1 MKHTKLF
8 LIVIFALIFSLK
20 SAYPEISPELDH
32 SSSGAGPKF
41 VETPKSAA
49 KKFLKNKKW
58 KIGLNTK
65 SNGSV
70 FYIAIGQGTVST
82 TDNNQMVH
90 DARFNG
96 YREAIQNAKA
106 EYVKF
111 LGENIITSVSASV
124 KENTTPDT
132 IAEDAIKAAV
142 GADSN
147 EFSKVKKLISA
158 KLDTALKKEGYDP
171 NAADEKKKEIAEK
184 VVRSREINSFFTSTA
199 QTMLGGFLSYTTFEE
214 ANPGDRASITVI
226 GIWSPKLAKL
236 AEAIHYGSIKKTPSG
251 SPKKPI
257 VEQIPLNDAGKLLQ
271 SFGVRM
277 LINENGKMV
286 LVGYGHTSPLFEDR
300 ADALSTACDQSEN
313 KAKQQIVLFA
323 KENVMYTT
331 MQNET
336 DKAEDFEKAGEM
348 AYRSM
353 QSKEYE
359 KFIQS
364 QAKMKLQ
371 SEIIDTLAIKDD
383 RYKATDCVAIAMW
396 SPEGVADSNVAKSL
410 LETTTS
416 GTSSSGTNEEM
427 ESQQGTTSSD
437 DF

>member
-1 MKHTKLF
+1 MKFIKLF
-8 LIVIFALIFSLK
+8 LIIIITFIFFLK
-20 SAYPEISPELDH
+20 SAYPETSPELDP
-32 SSSGAGPKF
+32 SSSGDGPKF

-49 KKFLKNKKW
+49 KDFLNSKGW

-70 FYIAIGQGTVST
+70 FYIALGQGTVST

-111 LGENIITSVSASV
+111 LGENIVTSVYASV

-142 GADSN
+142 GTDSN
-147 EFSKVKKLISA
+147 EFSKLRKLIST
-158 KLDTALKKEGYDP
+158 KLDNALKKEGYDA
-171 NAADEKKKEIAEK
+171 NATDEKKKEIAEK
-184 VVRSREINSFFTSTA
+184 VVRSREIKSFFTSTA
-199 QTMLGGFLSYTTFEE
+199 QTMLGGFLSYTVFEE
-214 ANPGDRASITVI
+214 SNPGDRASITVV

-257 VEQIPLNDAGKLLQ
+257 REQIPLNDAGKLLQ
-271 SFGVRM
+271 SFGVSM

-286 LVGYGHTSPLFEDR
+286 LIGYGHTSPLFENR

-331 MQNET
+331 IQNET
-336 DKAEDFEKAGEM
+336 D
-348 AYRSM
+348 
-353 QSKEYE
+353 
-359 KFIQS
+359 
-364 QAKMKLQ
+364 
-371 SEIIDTLAIKDD
+371 
-383 RYKATDCVAIAMW
+383 
-396 SPEGVADSNVAKSL
+396 
-410 LETTTS
+410 
-416 GTSSSGTNEEM
+416 
-427 ESQQGTTSSD
+427 
-437 DF
+437 